1 MSYNVKEIFD
11 IRNTDKDEHKVF
23 VCKRVRHLENR
34 KMQRKRKRK
43 PKIFKCDRESLKVDV
58 IEKLKVRERE
68 RGRERRRKQE
78 SEKVSVCVPMC
89 V

>member
-11 IRNTDKDEHKVF
+11 IRNIDEDAHKVF

-43 PKIFKCDRESLKVDV
+43 PKIFKCDGESLKVDV

-68 RGRERRRKQE
+68 RGEEREEE
-78 SEKVSVCVPMC
+78 SERVRK
-89 V
+89 